1 MSITGIRPAD
11 MSDDSSE
18 IDYSDEETHQPANP
32 VNGFGDQDA
41 DETYDEDVEREEMA
55 AQRYRQAANSEAV
68 SPRYSANFASN
79 IEETLHSTLFPIV
92 PTSPRHDSSDSDVL
106 VLSNHDTPIE
116 ISSSSADNDDSYN
129 NNNKENRSR
138 RKSPSYSPRSS
149 ADAPKVKTTKNLVQP
164 TILAAIKKTAD
175 KPPQRQNIKMESV
188 SQEFY
193 EKEAGKLAELR
204 SQMNEAFK
212 LYDNMSHKLPDK
224 GIQIRKRIERLQQ
237 DMAIKEKYLK
247 GLKVQ
252 NVPKV
257 KVTGPRSSNSRKP
270 AADDIPD
277 WEQLSAGVDRIKPTH
292 MGSQGLATFN
302 AKKALTIDALKVRSF
317 CFCAIWYIRMMSFL
331 ERISETRLQI
341 DGIWARVTVRKPFN
355 GYALIRI
362 CTTQC

>member
-1 MSITGIRPAD
+1 MSITGIRPTD

-18 IDYSDEETHQPANP
+18 IDYSDEEGQQRANPAN
-32 VNGFGDQDA
+32 GFSDQDA

-55 AQRYRQAANSEAV
+55 AQRYLQAANSDAV
-68 SPRYSANFASN
+68 SPRYTANFASN
-79 IEETLHSTLFPIV
+79 IEETLHSTLFPIAPAS
-92 PTSPRHDSSDSDVL
+92 PTHDSSGSDVL

-138 RKSPSYSPRSS
+138 RKSPSYSPRTS
-149 ADAPKVKTTKNLVQP
+149 ADAPKVKASKNLVQP
-164 TILAAIKKTAD
+164 TILAAIKKTVD
-175 KPPQRQNIKMESV
+175 RPPQRQTIKTESV

-193 EKEAGKLAELR
+193 DKEAGKLAELR

-237 DMAIKEKYLK
+237 DMAIKEIYLK

-257 KVTGPRSSNSRKP
+257 KVTGPRTSNSRKP
-270 AADDIPD
+270 ASDDIPD
-277 WEQLSAGVDRIKPTH
+277 WDQLSAGVNRIKPKH
-292 MGSQGLATFN
+292 MGAQGLATFN
-302 AKKALTIDALKVRSF
+302 ANKSLTIEALKVCSLF
-317 CFCAIWYIRMMSFL
+317 HLYLHFYIPMMSFL
-331 ERISETRLQI
+331 ERISEMRL
-341 DGIWARVTVRKPFN
+341 
-355 GYALIRI
+355 
-362 CTTQC
+362 